1 MCMVDSGGIMFELSF
16 EQLVAGIVLTIAIG
30 TFIGIFVQAYYDS
43 KSKKGTVK
51 SEEAISNIS
60 ELSSDQYQKMFKEL
74 GFDKY
79 SVIREAKLNLINV
92 NESMDKITKMCNWAY
107 AEGKKAGDVK

>member
-1 MCMVDSGGIMFELSF
+1 MENDTMIELTL
-16 EQLVAGIVLTIAIG
+16 EQSVAGNMMVIIIG
-30 TFIGIFVQAYYDS
+30 TFIGIIIQAYIVQAYYDRR
-43 KSKKGTVK
+43 K
-51 SEEAISNIS
+51 SEEVILNIL

-107 AEGKKAGDVK
+107 AEGKKAGGVK

>member
-1 MCMVDSGGIMFELSF
+1 MIELTS
-16 EQLVAGIVLTIAIG
+16 EQLVAGNMIVIIIG
-30 TFIGIFVQAYYDS
+30 TFIGIIIQAYIVQAYYDRR
-43 KSKKGTVK
+43 K
-51 SEEAISNIS
+51 SEEVISNIS
-60 ELSSDQYQKMFKEL
+60 ELSSDQYQKMFTEL

-107 AEGKKAGDVK
+107 VEGKKAGGVK

>member
-1 MCMVDSGGIMFELSF
+1 MENDTMIELTS
-16 EQLVAGIVLTIAIG
+16 EQLVAGNMIVIIIG
-30 TFIGIFVQAYYDS
+30 TFIGIIIQAYIVQAYYDRR
-43 KSKKGTVK
+43 K
-51 SEEAISNIS
+51 SEEVISNIS
-60 ELSSDQYQKMFKEL
+60 ELSSDQYQKMFTEL

-107 AEGKKAGDVK
+107 VEGKKAGGVK

>member
-1 MCMVDSGGIMFELSF
+1 MIELTI
-16 EQLVAGIVLTIAIG
+16 EQLVASNMMVIIIG
-30 TFIGIFVQAYYDS
+30 TFIGIIIQAYIVQAYYDRR
-43 KSKKGTVK
+43 K
-51 SEEAISNIS
+51 SEEVILNIL

-107 AEGKKAGDVK
+107 AEGKKAGGVK

>member
-1 MCMVDSGGIMFELSF
+1 MIELTS
-16 EQLVAGIVLTIAIG
+16 EQLVAGNMIVIIIG
-30 TFIGIFVQAYYDS
+30 TFIGIIIQAYIVQAYYDRR
-43 KSKKGTVK
+43 K
-51 SEEAISNIS
+51 SEEVISNIS

-92 NESMDKITKMCNWAY
+92 NESMNKITKMCNWAY
-107 AEGKKAGDVK
+107 AEGKKVGGVK

>member
-1 MCMVDSGGIMFELSF
+1 MENDTMIELTL
-16 EQLVAGIVLTIAIG
+16 EQLVAGNMMVIIIG
-30 TFIGIFVQAYYDS
+30 TFIGIIIQAYIVQAYYDRR
-43 KSKKGTVK
+43 K
-51 SEEAISNIS
+51 SEEVILNIL
-60 ELSSDQYQKMFKEL
+60 ELSSDQYQKMFTEL

-107 AEGKKAGDVK
+107 AEGKKAGGVK

>member
-1 MCMVDSGGIMFELSF
+1 MFELSF
-16 EQLVAGIVLTIAIG
+16 EQLMIIMIGSFIAIL
-30 TFIGIFVQAYYDS
+30 VQAYIVETCYINRL
-43 KSKKGTVK
+43 KKKGTVK
-51 SEEAISNIS
+51 SEEVISNIL

-107 AEGKKAGDVK
+107 AEGKKVGDVK

>member
-1 MCMVDSGGIMFELSF
+1 MFELSI
-16 EQLVAGIVLTIAIG
+16 EQLVAGNMMVIIIG
-30 TFIGIFVQAYYDS
+30 TFIGIIIQAYIVQAYYDRR
-43 KSKKGTVK
+43 K
-51 SEEAISNIS
+51 SEEVILNIL

-107 AEGKKAGDVK
+107 AEGKKVGGVK

>member
-1 MCMVDSGGIMFELSF
+1 MFELTS
-16 EQLVAGIVLTIAIG
+16 EQLVAGNMIVIIIG
-30 TFIGIFVQAYYDS
+30 TFIGIIIQAYIVQAYYDRR
-43 KSKKGTVK
+43 K
-51 SEEAISNIS
+51 SEEVISNIS
-60 ELSSDQYQKMFKEL
+60 ELSSDQYQKMFTEL

-107 AEGKKAGDVK
+107 VEGKKAGGVK

>member
-1 MCMVDSGGIMFELSF
+1 MIELTI
-16 EQLVAGIVLTIAIG
+16 EQLVASNMMVIIIG
-30 TFIGIFVQAYYDS
+30 TFIGIIIQAYIVQAYYDRR
-43 KSKKGTVK
+43 K
-51 SEEAISNIS
+51 SEEVIFNIL
-60 ELSSDQYQKMFKEL
+60 ELSSDQYQKMFTEL

-107 AEGKKAGDVK
+107 AEGKKAGGVK

>member
-1 MCMVDSGGIMFELSF
+1 MFELSI
-16 EQLVAGIVLTIAIG
+16 EQLVAGNMMVIIIG
-30 TFIGIFVQAYYDS
+30 TFIGIIIQAYIVQAYYDRR
-43 KSKKGTVK
+43 K
-51 SEEAISNIS
+51 SEEVISNIS
-60 ELSSDQYQKMFKEL
+60 ELSSDQYQKMFTEL

-107 AEGKKAGDVK
+107 AEGKKAGGVK

>member
-1 MCMVDSGGIMFELSF
+1 MIELTL
-16 EQLVAGIVLTIAIG
+16 EQLVASNMMVIIIG
-30 TFIGIFVQAYYDS
+30 TFIGIIIQAYIVQAYYDRR
-43 KSKKGTVK
+43 K
-51 SEEAISNIS
+51 SEEVILNIL
-60 ELSSDQYQKMFKEL
+60 ELSSDQYQKMFTEL

-107 AEGKKAGDVK
+107 VEGKKAGGVK